1 MVTTLLEQSEENE
14 AQEAE
19 KEDNDSLLQHEEVSD
34 RQVFL

>member
-19 KEDNDSLLQHEEVSD
+19 KEDKKSLSKHEEVSD
-34 RQVFL
+34 CEVCL